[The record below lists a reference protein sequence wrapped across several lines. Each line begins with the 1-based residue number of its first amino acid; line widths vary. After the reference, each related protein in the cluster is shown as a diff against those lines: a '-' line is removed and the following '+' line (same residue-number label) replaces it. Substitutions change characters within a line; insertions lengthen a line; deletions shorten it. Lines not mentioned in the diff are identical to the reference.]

1 MRFLLTMVLKSNR
14 KEVPFTMR
22 LKVIGPQHQL
32 KAIPW
37 WHEHKI

>member
-1 MRFLLTMVLKSNR
+1 MFLEGNR
-14 KEVPFTMR
+14 EEVPFLMR
-22 LKVIGPQHQL
+22 LKVLALPQQL